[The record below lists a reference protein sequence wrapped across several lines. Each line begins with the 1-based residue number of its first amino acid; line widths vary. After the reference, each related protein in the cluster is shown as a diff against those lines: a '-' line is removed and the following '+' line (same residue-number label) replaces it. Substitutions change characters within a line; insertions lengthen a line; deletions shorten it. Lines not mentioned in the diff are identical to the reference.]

1 MNEDQ
6 FKYQQPY
13 PQYQQPVMPPKGDGI
28 GFGVASLVLGAVS
41 ILMFG
46 CCVNYILAIIAIA
59 LGIVQLVKN
68 KQKGLAIGGIVT
80 ACVSILLGT
89 WLWIG
94 VFANAGEWNTDN
106 LYKEFYEDFYEE
118 YEDEYFP
125 LYNDIDEL

>member
-13 PQYQQPVMPPKGDGI
+13 PQYQQPVKPPKGDGI

-46 CCVNYILAIIAIA
+46 CCVNYILVIIAIA

-89 WLWIG
+89 LLWIG

-106 LYKEFYEDFYEE
+106 LYKDFYEDFYEE
-118 YEDEYFP
+118 YEDEYLP

>member
-13 PQYQQPVMPPKGDGI
+13 PQYQQPVKPPKGDGI
-28 GFGVASLVLGAVS
+28 GFGMASLVLGAVS

-89 WLWIG
+89 LLWIG

-106 LYKEFYEDFYEE
+106 LYKDFYEDFYEE

>member
-68 KQKGLAIGGIVT
+68 PAYARGKTV
-80 ACVSILLGT
+80 
-89 WLWIG
+89 
-94 VFANAGEWNTDN
+94 
-106 LYKEFYEDFYEE
+106 KEQ
-118 YEDEYFP
+118 
-125 LYNDIDEL
+125 

>member
-13 PQYQQPVMPPKGDGI
+13 PQYQQPVKPPKGDGI

-68 KQKGLAIGGIVT
+68 PAYARGKTV
-80 ACVSILLGT
+80 
-89 WLWIG
+89 
-94 VFANAGEWNTDN
+94 
-106 LYKEFYEDFYEE
+106 KEQ
-118 YEDEYFP
+118 
-125 LYNDIDEL
+125 